1 MKENEEQMEN
11 GEEEQIYTY
20 NSLFGQNSNINSSNL
35 HTVESIIGNDEEK
48 KLRSLSTVLID
59 DSSFYDYDSSSLT
72 LEEAN
77 DVQYNSYL
85 PTIIFNIKDFTFIF
99 FLLICSCFN
108 YDFLYLPFIFLG
120 ILLSFCLYSN
130 SKQVY
135 QIKKFSEF
143 FGIIYSL
150 ILLIFKIILIVLT
163 KKDNKFVLNHRNI
176 FINLGI
182 KLLKDKEETIYL
194 VATILGNSL
203 LLVFS
208 IISYI
213 IKKSFIDY
221 NLNENINEKLT
232 EKEMSHLVKKN
243 IIINYFIILGLAI
256 FNTCILSFVY
266 IFLINILL
274 LLMAKHYE
282 IRKLAIFFKLINLF
296 IYVLLILQIFFINFF
311 NTYHFIDILSSSKVE
326 DRDAFYSIYTQLGF
340 ILMPNNIDVEK
351 ILFHI
356 TGYAFIIISLISFAS
371 SNNKISF
378 FIINNIIKDKNV
390 VEEDEDEENYNKIIR
405 KIVLKIKEYFTSPNF
420 ILHICRGFA
429 IGYLYFFRNFFAI
442 IIFCWLFFS
451 FLFLHI
457 NSNKNLTYVV
467 IVTLLVSL
475 FCLHISNIDGFFEK
489 NEKVFSVFDVY
500 HFCLK
505 KINNDNILEYNL
517 YYLCCNLFYFFLI
530 LFIYS
535 LFESDIKREKKSK
548 QEMIK
553 KSIINI
559 ENKEENKDETVQ
571 IMIEFRD
578 G

>member
-213 IKKSFIDY
+213 ITKSFIDY

-243 IIINYFIILGLAI
+243 IIINYFI
-256 FNTCILSFVY
+256 NKYYT
-266 IFLINILL
+266 
-274 LLMAKHYE
+274 
-282 IRKLAIFFKLINLF
+282 
-296 IYVLLILQIFFINFF
+296 FING
-311 NTYHFIDILSSSKVE
+311 K
-326 DRDAFYSIYTQLGF
+326 
-340 ILMPNNIDVEK
+340 
-351 ILFHI
+351 
-356 TGYAFIIISLISFAS
+356 
-371 SNNKISF
+371 
-378 FIINNIIKDKNV
+378 
-390 VEEDEDEENYNKIIR
+390 
-405 KIVLKIKEYFTSPNF
+405 
-420 ILHICRGFA
+420 
-429 IGYLYFFRNFFAI
+429 
-442 IIFCWLFFS
+442 
-451 FLFLHI
+451 
-457 NSNKNLTYVV
+457 
-467 IVTLLVSL
+467 TL
-475 FCLHISNIDGFFEK
+475 
-489 NEKVFSVFDVY
+489 
-500 HFCLK
+500 
-505 KINNDNILEYNL
+505 
-517 YYLCCNLFYFFLI
+517 
-530 LFIYS
+530 
-535 LFESDIKREKKSK
+535 
-548 QEMIK
+548 
-553 KSIINI
+553 
-559 ENKEENKDETVQ
+559 
-571 IMIEFRD
+571 
-578 G
+578 